1 MVKIKFLG
9 RFREISQAKEINIKY
24 SGTIEE
30 LLVFLTEKY
39 GSEFKSA
46 LFSDDG
52 ELKDY
57 MKILINGE
65 DPSSLKS
72 QELSDDDEVVLFQT
86 IAGG

>member
-9 RFREISQAKEINIKY
+9 RFREITKEKEINMDYK
-24 SGTIEE
+24 GTIDE
-30 LLVFLTEKY
+30 LLIVLTRKY
-39 GSEFKSA
+39 DSEFKSA
-46 LFSDDG
+46 LLTEND

-65 DPSSLKS
+65 DPQKLEN
-72 QELSDDDEVVLFQT
+72 QEISGDDEIVIFQT